1 MAGNIVDTPTGRSTP
16 GPSPAATVSA
26 TRSPSSSHRIVPAA
40 ALQALAPGEQP
51 LSAAARAFN
60 LQLTRVDKLRAQLD
74 ELDTLCQA
82 HRAERHRW
90 LTPLQQQR
98 RQQMRALALALEAHL
113 QGKALSRLQQE
124 TATEALCALAQ
135 TLADEGEAD
144 MVALHDRHSR
154 QTLAQKKQAAADAMR
169 ARLEAALGEPLAGD
183 DEDLSM
189 DELVRAGMARLRE
202 ARDEEQARRQ
212 ARAQARKARKQPGTQ
227 QAEAQAQAADAE
239 TQLRTLFRQLASALH
254 PDREPDE
261 TERVRKTA
269 LMSEANTAYAR
280 KDLVTLM
287 QIQLRAELADP
298 TAVSRLADDRLA
310 ALTLLLKQQV
320 AGLERERAARQG
332 QLAAEFELPHGQV
345 ANPNTLRQHLL
356 SQVNALELTVAD
368 LAQDL
373 AAARDAA
380 TLKRWLNAQRE
391 RPRPVRADRDPDDY
405 V

>member
-1 MAGNIVDTPTGRSTP
+1 M
-16 GPSPAATVSA
+16 
-26 TRSPSSSHRIVPAA
+26 
-40 ALQALAPGEQP
+40 QAQAPGEQP

-60 LQLTRVDKLRAQLD
+60 LQLIRVDKLQAQLA
-74 ELDTLCQA
+74 ELDTLGQS

-90 LTPLQQQR
+90 LAPLQQRQR
-98 RQQMRALALALEAHL
+98 QHRRTLAQALADHL
-113 QGKALSRLQQE
+113 QGKALSRLQQA

-144 MVALHDRHSR
+144 MAALHDRHSR
-154 QTLAQKKQAAADAMR
+154 QTLAQKKQAAADALR
-169 ARLEAALGEPLAGD
+169 ARLEAALGEPLADGGQA
-183 DEDLSM
+183 LSAE
-189 DELVRAGMARLRE
+189 ELLREGMARWRAARE
-202 ARDEEQARRQ
+202 EEQARRQ
-212 ARAQARKARKQPGTQ
+212 AKAQARKARQKPGAR
-227 QAEAQAQAADAE
+227 QAEEQAQAVDAE

-254 PDREPDE
+254 PDREPDA

-298 TAVSRLADDRLA
+298 AAVSRLADDRLA

-332 QLAAEFELPHGQV
+332 QLAAEFDLPHGQV
-345 ANPNTLRQHLL
+345 ANPNTLKQQLL
-356 SQVNALELTVAD
+356 AQVAALESAVAQLESD
-368 LAQDL
+368 LEQVAEP
-373 AAARDAA
+373 AA
-380 TLKRWLNAQRE
+380 LKRWLNRQRDT
-391 RPRPVRADRDPDDY
+391 PRPAGPDRDPDDY

>member
-1 MAGNIVDTPTGRSTP
+1 M
-16 GPSPAATVSA
+16 
-26 TRSPSSSHRIVPAA
+26 VPAT
-40 ALQALAPGEQP
+40 ALQALAPGEQA

-60 LQLTRVDKLRAQLD
+60 LQLTRVDKLQAQLA
-74 ELDTLCQA
+74 ELDALGQS

-90 LTPLQQQR
+90 LSPLQQTR
-98 RQQMRALALALEAHL
+98 RQHMRRLAQALDAHL

-124 TATEALCALAQ
+124 TATDALCALAQ

-154 QTLAQKKQAAADAMR
+154 QTLAQKKQAAADALR
-169 ARLEAALGEPLAGD
+169 ARLEAALGEPLAD
-183 DEDLSM
+183 DGQALSA
-189 DELVRAGMARLRE
+189 EALLRE
-202 ARDEEQARRQ
+202 GMTRWRAAREQEQARRQ
-212 ARAQARKARKQPGTQ
+212 AKAQARKARKQPSAQ
-227 QAEAQAQAADAE
+227 QAEAQAQAVDAE
-239 TQLRTLFRQLASALH
+239 MQLRTLFRQLASALH
-254 PDREPDE
+254 PDREPDA

-298 TAVSRLADDRLA
+298 AAISRLADDRLA

-332 QLAAEFELPHGQV
+332 QLAAEFDLPHPQV
-345 ANPNTLRQHLL
+345 ANPNTLRQQLL
-356 SQVNALELTVAD
+356 TEVAMLESAVAQ

-373 AAARDAA
+373 AAVQDVA

-391 RPRPVRADRDPDDY
+391 RPRPVRADRDPGDY

>member
-1 MAGNIVDTPTGRSTP
+1 
-16 GPSPAATVSA
+16 VSSA
-26 TRSPSSSHRIVPAA
+26 RKTSSSSLVAPAA

-60 LQLTRVDKLRAQLD
+60 LQLTRVDKLKAQLD
-74 ELDTLCQA
+74 ELDALGQLQ
-82 HRAERHRW
+82 RAERHRW
-90 LTPLQQQR
+90 LAPLQQAR
-98 RQQMRALALALEAHL
+98 RKHMRALALALEVYL

-124 TATEALCALAQ
+124 TAADALCALAQ
-135 TLADEGEAD
+135 TLADEGDAD

-169 ARLEAALGEPLAGD
+169 ARLEAALGGPLAGD

-189 DELVRAGMARLRE
+189 DELVRAGMARLRA

-212 ARAQARKARKQPGTQ
+212 ARAQARKARKQSGTQ
-227 QAEAQAQAADAE
+227 QAEAQSQAADAE

-261 TERVRKTA
+261 TERRRKTA
-269 LMSEANTAYAR
+269 LMSETNTAYAR

-298 TAVSRLADDRLA
+298 AAVSRLADDRLA

-345 ANPNTLRQHLL
+345 ANPNTLRQALL
-356 SQVNALELTVAD
+356 LQVAGLEAQVAQLD
-368 LAQDL
+368 QDL
-373 AAARDAA
+373 AAAQDVAA
-380 TLKRWLNAQRE
+380 LKRWLNRQRE
-391 RPRPVRADRDPDDY
+391 APRPVRADRDPDDY

>member
-1 MAGNIVDTPTGRSTP
+1 MS
-16 GPSPAATVSA
+16 SA
-26 TRSPSSSHRIVPAA
+26 RKTSSSCLVAPAA

-74 ELDTLCQA
+74 ELDVLGQA
-82 HRAERHRW
+82 HRTERHRW
-90 LTPLQQQR
+90 LSPLKRQQR
-98 RQQMRALALALEAHL
+98 EQMRALALALEGHL
-113 QGKALSRLQQE
+113 QGKALSRLQQD

-135 TLADEGEAD
+135 TLADEGETD
-144 MVALHDRHSR
+144 MVVLHDRHSR

-169 ARLEAALGEPLAGD
+169 ARLEAALGEPLAADGD
-183 DEDLSM
+183 ELSM

-212 ARAQARKARKQPGTQ
+212 ARAQARKARRQPGTQ

-261 TERVRKTA
+261 AERQRKTA

-298 TAVSRLADDRLA
+298 AAVSRLADDRLA

-320 AGLERERAARQG
+320 AGLERERAARQA
-332 QLAAEFELPHGQV
+332 QLAAEFELPPGQV
-345 ANPNTLRQHLL
+345 ANPNTLRQQLL
-356 SQVNALELTVAD
+356 NQVAALESSVARLT
-368 LAQDL
+368 QDL
-373 AAARDAA
+373 DQVQEPAG
-380 TLKRWLNAQRE
+380 LKRWLNRLRE
-391 RPRPVRADRDPDDY
+391 TRPGDGDPGWI
-405 V
+405 

>member
-1 MAGNIVDTPTGRSTP
+1 MSASRS
-16 GPSPAATVSA
+16 S
-26 TRSPSSSHRIVPAA
+26 SPSNRVVPAA
-40 ALQALAPGEQP
+40 ALRALAPDEQP
-51 LSAAARAFN
+51 LSPAARAFN
-60 LQLTRVDKLRAQLD
+60 LQLTRVDKLRAQLG
-74 ELDTLCQA
+74 ELDALGQA
-82 HRAERHRW
+82 QRAERHRW
-90 LTPLQQQR
+90 LAPLQQARHQH
-98 RQQMRALALALEAHL
+98 MRALVMALDGPL
-113 QGKALSRLQQE
+113 QGKALSRLQQA
-124 TATEALCALAQ
+124 TATEVLCALAQ

-154 QTLAQKKQAAADAMR
+154 QTLAQKQRAAADAMR
-169 ARLEAALGEPLAGD
+169 ARLEDALGEPLADDGD
-183 DEDLSM
+183 DLSM

-202 ARDEEQARRQ
+202 AQAQEQARRQ
-212 ARAQARKARKQPGTQ
+212 AKAQARQARRRSGSAA
-227 QAEAQAQAADAE
+227 AEAQAQATDAE

-261 TERVRKTA
+261 SERQRKTA

-298 TAVSRLADDRLA
+298 AAVSRMADDRLA

-345 ANPNTLRQHLL
+345 ANPNTLRQALL
-356 SQVNALELTVAD
+356 TQVAGLEAQVAQ
-368 LAQDL
+368 LQQDL
-373 AAARDAA
+373 AAAQDAA
-380 TLKRWLNAQRE
+380 ALKRWLNRQRE
-391 RPRPVRADRDPDDY
+391 APRAARADRDPDDY

>member
-1 MAGNIVDTPTGRSTP
+1 M
-16 GPSPAATVSA
+16 SA
-26 TRSPSSSHRIVPAA
+26 TRSSSSSHRIVPAA

-169 ARLEAALGEPLAGD
+169 ARLEAALGEPLAADGD
-183 DEDLSM
+183 ELSM
-189 DELVRAGMARLRE
+189 DELVRAGMARLRA

-212 ARAQARKARKQPGTQ
+212 AKAQARKARQKAGSRP
-227 QAEAQAQAADAE
+227 AEAEAQAADAD

-332 QLAAEFELPHGQV
+332 QLAAEFELPHAQV
-345 ANPNTLRQHLL
+345 ANPNTLRQALL
-356 SQVNALELTVAD
+356 AQVAGLEAQ
-368 LAQDL
+368 LAQLEQDL
-373 AAARDAA
+373 AAAQDAA
-380 TLKRWLNAQRE
+380 ALKRWLNRQRE
-391 RPRPVRADRDPDDY
+391 APRPVRADRDPDDY
-405 V
+405 F

>member
-1 MAGNIVDTPTGRSTP
+1 M
-16 GPSPAATVSA
+16 SA
-26 TRSPSSSHRIVPAA
+26 TRSSSSSHRIVPAA

-74 ELDTLCQA
+74 ELDTLGQT

-90 LTPLQQQR
+90 LSPLQRQR
-98 RQQMRALALALEAHL
+98 REQMRALALALEGHL

-135 TLADEGEAD
+135 ALAEEGEAD

-169 ARLEAALGEPLAGD
+169 ARLEAALGEPLAADGD
-183 DEDLSM
+183 ELSM
-189 DELVRAGMARLRE
+189 DELVRAGMARLRA

-212 ARAQARKARKQPGTQ
+212 AKAQARKARQKAGSRP
-227 QAEAQAQAADAE
+227 AEAEAQAADAD

-332 QLAAEFELPHGQV
+332 QLAAEFELPHAQV
-345 ANPNTLRQHLL
+345 ANPNTLRQALL
-356 SQVNALELTVAD
+356 AQVAGLEAQ
-368 LAQDL
+368 LAQLEQDL
-373 AAARDAA
+373 AAAQDAA
-380 TLKRWLNAQRE
+380 ALKRWLNRQRE
-391 RPRPVRADRDPDDY
+391 APRPARADRDPDDY

>member
-1 MAGNIVDTPTGRSTP
+1 M
-16 GPSPAATVSA
+16 PAT
-26 TRSPSSSHRIVPAA
+26 
-40 ALQALAPGEQP
+40 ALQAQAPGEQP

-60 LQLTRVDKLRAQLD
+60 LQLTRVDKLQAQLA
-74 ELDTLCQA
+74 ELDALGQA
-82 HRAERHRW
+82 HRTERHRW
-90 LTPLQQQR
+90 LAPLQRTR
-98 RQQMRALALALEAHL
+98 REHMRALALALDEQL
-113 QGKALSRLQQE
+113 QGKALSRLQQA
-124 TATEALCALAQ
+124 TAAESLCALAQ
-135 TLADEGEAD
+135 TLAGEGEAD

-154 QTLAQKKQAAADAMR
+154 QTLAQKKQAAADALR
-169 ARLEAALGEPLAGD
+169 ARLEAALGEPLAGGG
-183 DEDLSM
+183 EALSAE
-189 DELVRAGMARLRE
+189 ELVREGLARWRAARE
-202 ARDEEQARRQ
+202 EEQARRQ
-212 ARAQARKARKQPGTQ
+212 AKAQARKARQKPGTR
-227 QAEAQAQAADAE
+227 QAEEQAQAVDAE

-298 TAVSRLADDRLA
+298 AAVSRLADDRLA

-332 QLAAEFELPHGQV
+332 QLAAEFDLPHQQV
-345 ANPNTLRQHLL
+345 ANPNTLRQALL
-356 SQVNALELTVAD
+356 AQVAGLEAQVAQ

-373 AAARDAA
+373 AQVQDVSA
-380 TLKRWLNAQRE
+380 LKRWLNGRRE
-391 RPRPVRADRDPDDY
+391 APPPTRSDRDPDDY